1 MLTALIARRLR
12 GDVAGIFAGFL
23 LATAGINLITSFWA
37 RGQINNVALCLAS
50 MLVALHIR
58 NAPKE
63 RAVILQFVAS
73 VLAGG
78 AISTRWSVALIPM
91 LLACAVARGPVF
103 PKLVATAAGGTLGF
117 FGLTGFYWSP
127 DMIAAN
133 LEMQKFNLVTLYRRI
148 GSLVTAGAAVVCTLA
163 GTGLV
168 TFGLATWFGIDRA
181 RRLRH
186 LPLEELNWRDLRSKL
201 DSPGVIIILPTLITL
216 LMLSHNKFFDARY
229 TDLFAPPLAI
239 AAGIKMAELWRK
251 QRWWRV
257 LVAVFVAY
265 QGVYAAGMLARYV
278 KDSRKGLSAAIDKA
292 WQPRGPIC
300 ATPYAGDL
308 PLYDGHRLV
317 GGQRAWDSEWI
328 VDADIYTAQYITSS
342 GTFAPPVLKPP
353 PSCREISV
361 LRRRG
366 RSRILPEGESRRRV
380 GRGLCVESA
389 GVDTRDQASP
399 RPDDVEVD
407 VHLQYPPLSQA
418 AAVRFESRFETALNL
433 GGPVVGCRLP

>member
-1 MLTALIARRLR
+1 MPPRTRFPGVSWGFDFSTAPCPLAHPDEEVTCVGALLRGEPEMKGGIPTERGMMFQCFILGRIFKPHDLISAARIGRTYSVVWGLISIVLTALIARRLR

-168 TFGLATWFGIDRA
+168 TFGLRDSFSGSTGHGVSGTCRSRSSTGATSGIEA
-181 RRLRH
+181 RFTR
-186 LPLEELNWRDLRSKL
+186 RDHHPS
-201 DSPGVIIILPTLITL
+201 
-216 LMLSHNKFFDARY
+216 
-229 TDLFAPPLAI
+229 
-239 AAGIKMAELWRK
+239 
-251 QRWWRV
+251 
-257 LVAVFVAY
+257 
-265 QGVYAAGMLARYV
+265 
-278 KDSRKGLSAAIDKA
+278 
-292 WQPRGPIC
+292 
-300 ATPYAGDL
+300 
-308 PLYDGHRLV
+308 
-317 GGQRAWDSEWI
+317 
-328 VDADIYTAQYITSS
+328 DADHPFDVVAQQ
-342 GTFAPPVLKPP
+342 
-353 PSCREISV
+353 V
-361 LRRRG
+361 LRRALHRPVCAPARHRG
-366 RSRILPEGESRRRV
+366 RYQD
-380 GRGLCVESA
+380 GR
-389 GVDTRDQASP
+389 
-399 RPDDVEVD
+399 
-407 VHLQYPPLSQA
+407 
-418 AAVRFESRFETALNL
+418 AVAETAVVAGP
-433 GGPVVGCRLP
+433 GGRVRRLSGRLRRGHAGALRERFPKA